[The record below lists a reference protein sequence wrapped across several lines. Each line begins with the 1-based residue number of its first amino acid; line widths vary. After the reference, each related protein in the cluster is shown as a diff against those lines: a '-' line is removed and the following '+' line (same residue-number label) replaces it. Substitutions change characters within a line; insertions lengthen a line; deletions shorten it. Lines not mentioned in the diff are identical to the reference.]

1 MTADTISVE
10 YKAEE
15 ILNTWKM
22 LSSIATV
29 VIIVNAL
36 QIAEIRRSESFSN
49 SKIRLLAKFII
60 CITSNNNSRK
70 IES

>member
-1 MTADTISVE
+1 MTADTISVG

-70 IES
+70 KES